1 MDVLWP
7 GSLLLLGLVPLLV
20 ALYIWMLRRR
30 RRFTVRY
37 SSLALVRA
45 ALPRYS
51 RLRRHLPFVLFL
63 LALTSLMMALG
74 RPVAIA
80 AVPTSQANI
89 ILALDVSRSMCST
102 DIQPNRLLAAEA
114 AALDFVESQKAT
126 HADRHRRLRRFRR
139 ADHDAHHGS
148 GDPGRCY
155 RESHHRAQDGDRQ
168 RHSGSDRCDR
178 RNRRDC
184 CAQRARR
191 RV

>member
-7 GSLLLLGLVPLLV
+7 GSLLLLGLIPLLV
-20 ALYIWMLRRR
+20 AGYIWMLRRR

-51 RLRRHLPFVLFL
+51 RLRRHLPFALFL
-63 LALTSLMMALG
+63 LALTSLMLALG

-102 DIQPNRLLAAEA
+102 DIQPNRLQAAEA

-126 HADRHRRLRRFRR
+126 HADRHRRLCRFRR
-139 ADHDAHHGS
+139 ADHDPHHGS
-148 GDPGRCY
+148 GDPGGCY
-155 RESHHRAQDGDRQ
+155 REPHHRAQDGDRQ
-168 RHSGSDRCDR
+168 RHFGGDRCDR

-184 CAQRARR
+184 CTQRARR